1 MTFKSHS
8 SYGVHIVT
16 NEEWSRWYTPVYMI
30 NGWPM
35 RERVENLL
43 ETIHEATQDRPVVK
57 PVEIPSET
65 AEDFTPETEI
75 KEYEQIA
82 IF

>member
-1 MTFKSHS
+1 
-8 SYGVHIVT
+8 
-16 NEEWSRWYTPVYMI
+16 
-30 NGWPM
+30 M